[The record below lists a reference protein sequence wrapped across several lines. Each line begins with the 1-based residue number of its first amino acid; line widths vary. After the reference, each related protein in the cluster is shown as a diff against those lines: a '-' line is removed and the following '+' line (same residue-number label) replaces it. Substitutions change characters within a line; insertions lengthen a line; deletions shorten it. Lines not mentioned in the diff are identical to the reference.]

1 MAGDWQTLVRPP
13 VKVRDSMPLIQLLA
27 FLREKRS
34 HLALVYGPDNRLE
47 GIVTLEDIIEEI
59 VGEIYDE
66 LDDQYLMKMLATD
79 PKVRA
84 LSSGASKQL

>member
-1 MAGDWQTLVRPP
+1 MRP
-13 VKVRDSMPLIQLLA
+13 DGSILNGA
-27 FLREKRS
+27 
-34 HLALVYGPDNRLE
+34 DNHPE

-66 LDDQYLMKMLATD
+66 FDDQYLRKMLATD

-84 LSSGASKQL
+84 LSSGASKQF